1 MPFIAHVA
9 DGRREH
15 LNIFGNDY
23 KIADGTVAR
32 DYIHDVDSALAHTN
46 ALNQNK
52 LDKFEVLNIGEGKDI
67 NVFELLNI
75 FQETCGVTIKFKYLP
90 SRDGYQKE
98 I

>member
-1 MPFIAHVA
+1 MA
-9 DGRREH
+9 DGCRSH
-15 LNIFGNDY
+15 LNIFGKDY
-23 KIADGTVAR
+23 DTSDGTGAR
-32 DYIHDVDSALAHTN
+32 DYIHVVDLALAHTR

-52 LDKFEVLNIGEGKDI
+52 LDKFEVLNIGGGKGTT
-67 NVFELLNI
+67 VFELLNI